1 MTADQNKKRAIEL
14 HKRGDKASVIAAKL
28 GLSISELQR
37 LFKTEVGF
45 F

>member
-1 MTADQNKKRAIEL
+1 MSEDQKKKRAIEL

-28 GLSISELQR
+28 GLSIDELQR